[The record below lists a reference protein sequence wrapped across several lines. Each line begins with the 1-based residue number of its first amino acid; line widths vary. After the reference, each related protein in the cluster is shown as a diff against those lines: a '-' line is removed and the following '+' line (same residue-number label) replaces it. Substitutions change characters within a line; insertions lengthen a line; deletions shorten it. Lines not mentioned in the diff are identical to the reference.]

1 MVKLWTRLLENES
14 STLQK
19 TNTTNAQKD
28 VNFQCNKKLKKK
40 MCRVQIQTFLVRQ
53 NNELHS

>member
-14 STLQK
+14 STLQN

-28 VNFQCNKKLKKK
+28 VNFQCNKKLKRRCVGYKY
-40 MCRVQIQTFLVRQ
+40 RHF
-53 NNELHS
+53 

>member
-28 VNFQCNKKLKKK
+28 VNFQCNKKLKED
-40 MCRVQIQTFLVRQ
+40 V
-53 NNELHS
+53 